1 MIMQTAVMNPTF
13 RRPLQKRQNN
23 TAPFTA
29 QKQNGH
35 LQNLD
40 EIPVAL
46 LPDEEVLILSYSF
59 MDPNQQRELSNLLA
73 DQREGML
80 DEAAR
85 KRLAKLLEISNRG
98 LLRKSEA
105 LVEAVQRGL
114 RLPLSEDYGT

>member
-1 MIMQTAVMNPTF
+1 MQTAVMNPTF
-13 RRPLQKRQNN
+13 TRPLQKRQNN

-59 MDPNQQRELSNLLA
+59 MDPNQHEEISDLLA
-73 DQREGML
+73 DQREGMI
-80 DEAAR
+80 DEVGR
-85 KRLAKLLEISNRG
+85 KRLDELLQIYDRG

-105 LVEAVQRGL
+105 LVEAVRRGL